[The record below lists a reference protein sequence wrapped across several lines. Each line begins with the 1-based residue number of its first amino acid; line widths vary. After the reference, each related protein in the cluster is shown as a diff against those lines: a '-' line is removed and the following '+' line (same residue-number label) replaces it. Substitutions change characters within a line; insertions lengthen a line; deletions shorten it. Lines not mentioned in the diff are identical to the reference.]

1 MPVLKE
7 WTCEC
12 GHEFERIRPECP
24 LCHSVNVTRAFR
36 TPFGLQKGA
45 AKRTD
50 RILEHQFKKLGISN
64 FSNNT
69 GGGPNKV
76 TWAPRYFSHS
86 GGNSQLSHS
95 SNGQE
100 AILPGG
106 GANFMQG
113 LLPGGV
119 TPTVE
124 GSPFTPPMASGA
136 GIPLGVPIGGP
147 PKELFRRTNTMGG
160 IDSDGK
166 EIRRTM

>member
-76 TWAPRYFSHS
+76 TWSEKRFGNRAS
-86 GGNSQLSHS
+86 GGQAEIGALSGADQL
-95 SNGQE
+95 
-100 AILPGG
+100 AKILPS
-106 GANFMQG
+106 
-113 LLPGGV
+113 GV
-119 TPTVE
+119 MPTVD
-124 GSPFTPPMASGA
+124 GNPFTQPRDAGA
-136 GIPLGVPIGGP
+136 GIPLGVPI
-147 PKELFRRTNTMGG
+147 
-160 IDSDGK
+160 
-166 EIRRTM
+166 